1 MHLKPRHE
9 KNPFQTTKILCE
21 NNIKNV
27 AKITYLSNVT
37 WQQNLDFCI
46 CAFYN
51 IAKEKKDERD
61 IYGQKRDL
69 FTGSI
74 SFFNN
79 TSYFRVTACL
89 AGKGILVVLCGSD
102 EIRTSAVMNRQ

>member
-21 NNIKNV
+21 NDIKNV

-61 IYGQKRDL
+61 IWTKSGTFLQDL
-69 FTGSI
+69 FRFSTI
-74 SFFNN
+74 HL
-79 TSYFRVTACL
+79 TLELQL
-89 AGKGILVVLCGSD
+89 AWQEKVFW
-102 EIRTSAVMNRQ
+102 